1 MGVDDWRLGR
11 FGVGD
16 LPVGAAVSMASTG
29 STRMPRAGSPRI
41 WKLTFCVF
49 ILPFVVPVAKRISGD
64 RARSAASYLEII
76 FWQTL
81 WLLLMAAVFRSVP
94 STLWKRFKF
103 FQCWRIEVA

>member
-49 ILPFVVPVAKRISGD
+49 IFAF
-64 RARSAASYLEII
+64 RSAGC
-76 FWQTL
+76 QKD
-81 WLLLMAAVFRSVP
+81 FRGPRSERGQLPGNHFLANALV
-94 STLWKRFKF
+94 
-103 FQCWRIEVA
+103 IVDGGGV